1 MMSGHYKARRVFY
14 GVILFFTLLTGFAQM
29 PIFDRYYVSSVPGLG
44 WLAQFFVTHLIHY
57 GMAALLVGLG
67 AYAVVDYLL
76 ARRLKFGRPV
86 SPARMARLMPGIRPT
101 AGTRTSPAVR
111 LSGSGW
117 VRAACLA
124 GLMITGALM
133 VVKNL
138 PGVYFA
144 HGLIIALNLA
154 HLGLAVVLA
163 GVTVY
168 CLVQGRPWLSTCP
181 PDPSAHTAI

>member
-1 MMSGHYKARRVFY
+1 MSDHYKARRVFY
-14 GVILFFTLLTGFAQM
+14 GLILFFIILTGFAQM
-29 PIFDRYYVSSVPGLG
+29 PIFERYYVSSVPGLG

-57 GMAALLVGLG
+57 ALAALLLGLG
-67 AYAVVDYLL
+67 AYAAVDFFVSRRQGR
-76 ARRLKFGRPV
+76 ARAV
-86 SPARMARLMPGIRPT
+86 SPARMARLMPGIRHP
-101 AGTRTSPAVR
+101 AVAKKASAVR
-111 LSGSGW
+111 LTGSGW

-144 HGLIIALNLA
+144 HALIIALNLV

-168 CLVQGRPWLSTCP
+168 SLVRGRPWLS
-181 PDPSAHTAI
+181 A